1 MLMGGLAAPCHEPSP
16 AGYSYLHVSGNDRS
30 NVEDDDE
37 SMVAWPVLGLSAGVV
52 VGAGVSR
59 IHLAV
64 RRACRGGADAHS
76 TPSQTQ
82 KPNA

>member
-1 MLMGGLAAPCHEPSP
+1 MLMGGLAAPRHEPSP
-16 AGYSYLHVSGNDRS
+16 AGYAYLHVSGSDRPD
-30 NVEDDDE
+30 VEDDDE
-37 SMVAWPVLGLSAGVV
+37 TMIAWPLLGLSAGVV

-64 RRACRGGADAHS
+64 RRACRGDADVHS
-76 TPSQTQ
+76 TPPQTQ